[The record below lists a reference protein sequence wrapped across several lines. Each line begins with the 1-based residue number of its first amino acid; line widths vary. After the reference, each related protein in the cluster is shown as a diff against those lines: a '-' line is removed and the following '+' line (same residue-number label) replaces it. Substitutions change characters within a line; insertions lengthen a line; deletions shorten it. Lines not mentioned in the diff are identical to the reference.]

1 LACGPSNLHEKR
13 MLPSVKWLEGECGL
27 MHLRTL
33 LVLATLCWVAPLSAQ
48 QRASAPDRA
57 WACPHAL
64 ESKEVVIL
72 AHEPFGEVPIEASRR
87 AFLP

>member
-1 LACGPSNLHEKR
+1 
-13 MLPSVKWLEGECGL
+13 

-48 QRASAPDRA
+48 QRASAPDKG
-57 WACPHAL
+57 WACPHEL
-64 ESKEVVIL
+64 ESKAVVIL
-72 AHEPFGEVPIEASRR
+72 AHEPVGEVPVEASRR